1 MSGSDE
7 KPRGSLVDALRDRSR
22 VVSTEVSESIPHGL
36 RVATAYSWRFLVV
49 AAAIGVGVW
58 LVIQLKLLVVPLLV
72 SILVSALLW
81 PAFGWML
88 RHRFPRW
95 LAIVIS
101 IVGTLA
107 IVGGLLWLAV
117 WQITQQWSSVQ
128 ARTVETV
135 DQFRQYLINGPL
147 GLTPAQIDDYLAQA
161 LSFIQTQAQLL
172 LSGALAI
179 GTTIGHVAAGALL
192 SLFILLCILAD
203 GGGIWGWTVRLF
215 PKRSRVAVDGAG
227 RAGWLTV
234 INYAR
239 TQLLVATIDAT
250 GIALGAFF
258 LGVPLAIPIG
268 VLVFLGSFVP
278 VVGAVVTGALAVFL
292 ALVYNGPWIALWMLV
307 VVLGVQQLEG
317 HVLQPLLMGSA
328 VKVHPLAVVLVVF
341 GGALIAGIPGAL
353 FAVPLAAFVNVVT
366 VYLANRTW
374 ETGRRPPPADLIWS
388 TVPRPRRTPA

>member
-1 MSGSDE
+1 MSGSEE
-7 KPRGSLVDALRDRSR
+7 KPRSSLFDALRDRSR

-101 IVGTLA
+101 VVGTVA
-107 IVGGLLWLAV
+107 IVSGLLWLAI

-128 ARTVETV
+128 DRTI
-135 DQFRQYLINGPL
+135 DAMHQFRQYLINGPL
-147 GLTPAQIDDYLAQA
+147 GLTPDQIDGYLAQA
-161 LSFIQTQAQLL
+161 GDFIQTQAQLL

-179 GTTIGHVAAGALL
+179 GTTLGHVLTGGVL

-215 PKRSRVAVDGAG
+215 PKRSRIAVDGAG

-278 VVGAVVTGALAVFL
+278 VVGAVVTGAVAVFL

-328 VKVHPLAVVLVVF
+328 VKVHPLAVVLVVA

-366 VYLANRTW
+366 VYLSNRSW
-374 ETGRRPPPADLIWS
+374 EAGSLPPPADLIWS
-388 TVPRPRRTPA
+388 TVPRPRRTSA